1 MSKCAGYGGFAQ
13 GYDALTFN
21 VPYDEI
27 AEYYL
32 GIIRG
37 LTKGKRL
44 LDMGCGTGN
53 LTVRLAKAGFKV
65 IGQDASEDMLS
76 IAAQKS
82 HQKSSGVQWICQ
94 SMTETDIGEPADVI
108 VSTLDSINHLPTR
121 SDIAECFRRTSENL
135 KTGGIFVFDVNTEYK
150 HREIL
155 GNNTFVY
162 DVDGV
167 YCVWQNEYSA
177 EDNRVSI
184 ELDLFFEE
192 EDGVYTR
199 GFEEF
204 SEIALP
210 QSEYICMLENAGF
223 EIAEVFEYLT
233 HSSPKENSEK
243 LLIAARKK

>member
-1 MSKCAGYGGFAQ
+1 MSGYGDFAQ
-13 GYDALTFN
+13 AYDALTFN

-27 AEYYL
+27 AEYYS
-32 GIIRG
+32 GIIKG

-65 IGQDASEDMLS
+65 IGQDASEDMLMF
-76 IAAQKS
+76 AAQKS
-82 HQKSSGVQWICQ
+82 SKVQWICQ
-94 SMTETDIGEPADVI
+94 SMTETDVGEQVDVI
-108 VSTLDSINHLPTR
+108 VSTLDSVNHLQTR
-121 SDIAECFRRTSENL
+121 SDIAECFRLASQNL
-135 KTGGIFVFDVNTEYK
+135 KTDGIFVFDVNTEYK

-167 YCVWQNEYSA
+167 YCVWQNEYSP
-177 EDNRVSI
+177 EENRVSI

-192 EDGVYTR
+192 EDGAYTR

-210 QSEYICMLENAGF
+210 QSDYLSMLENAGF
-223 EIAEVFEYLT
+223 EIAAVYEYLT
-233 HSSPKENSEK
+233 HSQPNEKSEK